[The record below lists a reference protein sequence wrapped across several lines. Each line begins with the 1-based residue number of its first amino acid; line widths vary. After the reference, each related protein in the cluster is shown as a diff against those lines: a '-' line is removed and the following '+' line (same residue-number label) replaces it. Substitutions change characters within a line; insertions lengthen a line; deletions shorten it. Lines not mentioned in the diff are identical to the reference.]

1 MINPYRFDDYETVIS
16 FSGGRTSGYMLKK
29 ILNAYKGNIPNNI
42 HVIFC
47 NTGKEMQETLNF
59 VNKCEVE
66 WHVNVIWLEYDA
78 VNDEHGFKITNH
90 NEASRDG
97 EPFNLLLKT
106 LRNRRIA
113 AGKTEK
119 DDPFSVLP
127 NPVARFCTKYL
138 KYDAIRKYMHSINI
152 KKYDE
157 VLGLRYDEP
166 RRAIR
171 ARNASTRNKSKL
183 TPLFTDKKTKE
194 DILSWWSSYKFDLA
208 LPIINGEAPHGN
220 CDLCF
225 LKKKGKIEKL
235 IREDVNRAKW
245 WADQEQEFNNV
256 FRKDRPNY
264 AQLINLINL
273 DKQTS
278 LFTDANDDE
287 DISCFC
293 HD

>member
-16 FSGGRTSGYMLKK
+16 FSGGRTSAYMLKK
-29 ILNAYKGNIPNNI
+29 ILDAYKGNIPNNI
-42 HVIFC
+42 HIIFC
-47 NTGKEMQETLNF
+47 NTGKEMNQTLNF
-59 VNKCEVE
+59 VNQCEVE
-66 WHVNVIWLEYDA
+66 WNVNVIWLEYDA

-90 NEASRDG
+90 NEASRNG
-97 EPFNLLLKT
+97 EPFSLLLKT

-113 AGKTEK
+113 AGKTKK

-138 KYDAIRKYMHSINI
+138 KYDAIRRYMHSINI

-194 DILSWWSSYKFDLA
+194 DILSWWAAYKFDLA
-208 LPIINGEAPHGN
+208 LPVIDGEAPHGN

-225 LKKKGKIEKL
+225 LKKKSKIEGL

-264 AQLINLINL
+264 TQLINLINVE
-273 DKQTS
+273 KQTFIFS
-278 LFTDANDDE
+278 DDNDDE

>member
-1 MINPYRFDDYETVIS
+1 MINPYKFDDYETVIS

-29 ILNAYKGNIPNNI
+29 ILDAYENNIPKNI
-42 HVIFC
+42 HIIFC
-47 NTGKEMQETLNF
+47 NTGKEMNETLSF
-59 VNKCEVE
+59 VNKCQIE
-66 WHVNVIWLEYDA
+66 WNVNIVWLEYDSI
-78 VNDEHGFKITNH
+78 NDEHGFKITNY
-90 NEASRDG
+90 NEASRNG

-113 AGKTEK
+113 AGKTKK

-138 KYDAIRKYMHSINI
+138 KYDAIRRYMHSIGT

-171 ARNASTRNKSKL
+171 ARNASNSNKSKL

-194 DILSWWSSYKFDLA
+194 DILLWWQNNNFDLA
-208 LPIINGEAPHGN
+208 LPVIDGEAPHGN

-225 LKKKGKIEKL
+225 LKKKSKIENL
-235 IREDVNRAKW
+235 IREDVSRAKW
-245 WADQEQEFNNV
+245 WSDQEQEFNNV

-264 AQLINLINL
+264 SQLINAINL
-273 DKQTS
+273 NTQGK
-278 LFTDANDDE
+278 LFTDVNDDE

>member
-1 MINPYRFDDYETVIS
+1 M
-16 FSGGRTSGYMLKK
+16 
-29 ILNAYKGNIPNNI
+29 
-42 HVIFC
+42 
-47 NTGKEMQETLNF
+47 
-59 VNKCEVE
+59 
-66 WHVNVIWLEYDA
+66 
-78 VNDEHGFKITNH
+78 
-90 NEASRDG
+90 
-97 EPFNLLLKT
+97 
-106 LRNRRIA
+106 
-113 AGKTEK
+113 
-119 DDPFSVLP
+119 LP

-138 KYDAIRKYMHSINI
+138 KYDAIRRYMHSIGT

-171 ARNASTRNKSKL
+171 ARNASNSNKSKL
-183 TPLFTDKKTKE
+183 TPLFTDKITKE
-194 DILSWWSSYKFDLA
+194 YILLWWQNNNFDLA
-208 LPIINGEAPHGN
+208 LPVIDCEAPHGN

-225 LKKKGKIEKL
+225 LKKKSKIEKL

>member
-1 MINPYRFDDYETVIS
+1 MINPYKFDDYETVIS

-29 ILNAYKGNIPNNI
+29 ILDAYEKNIPKNI
-42 HVIFC
+42 HIIFC
-47 NTGKEMQETLNF
+47 NTGKEMNETLSF
-59 VNKCEVE
+59 VNQCQIE
-66 WHVNVIWLEYDA
+66 WNVNIVWLEYNSI
-78 VNDEHGFKITNH
+78 NDEHGFKITNY
-90 NEASRDG
+90 NEASREG

-113 AGKTEK
+113 AGKTKK

-138 KYDAIRKYMHSINI
+138 KYDAIRRYMHSIDI

-194 DILSWWSSYKFDLA
+194 DILSWWQNYKFDLA
-208 LPIINGEAPHGN
+208 LPVVDGEAPHGN

-225 LKKKGKIEKL
+225 LKKKSKVEKL
-235 IREDVNRAKW
+235 IREDVTRAKW

-264 AQLINLINL
+264 TQLIGAINL
-273 DKQTS
+273 NKQGQ

>member
-1 MINPYRFDDYETVIS
+1 
-16 FSGGRTSGYMLKK
+16 MLKK
-29 ILNAYKGNIPNNI
+29 ILDAYENNIPKNI
-42 HVIFC
+42 HIIFC
-47 NTGKEMQETLNF
+47 NTGKEMNETLSF
-59 VNKCEVE
+59 VNQCQIE
-66 WHVNVIWLEYDA
+66 WNVNIVWLEYDSI
-78 VNDEHGFKITNH
+78 NDEHGFKITNH
-90 NEASRDG
+90 NEASRNG

-113 AGKTEK
+113 AGKTKK

-138 KYDAIRKYMHSINI
+138 KYDAIRRYMHSIGT

-171 ARNASTRNKSKL
+171 ARNASTSNKSKL

-194 DILSWWSSYKFDLA
+194 DILLWWQNNNFDLA
-208 LPIINGEAPHGN
+208 LPVIDGEAPHGN

-225 LKKKGKIEKL
+225 LKKKSKIENL
-235 IREDVNRAKW
+235 IREDVSRAKW
-245 WADQEQEFNNV
+245 WSDQEQEFNNV

-264 AQLINLINL
+264 SQLINAINL
-273 DKQTS
+273 NKQGK

>member
-1 MINPYRFDDYETVIS
+1 MINPYKFDDYETVIS

-29 ILNAYKGNIPNNI
+29 ILDAYENNIPKNI
-42 HVIFC
+42 HIIFC
-47 NTGKEMQETLNF
+47 NTGKEMNETLSF
-59 VNKCEVE
+59 VNKCQIE
-66 WHVNVIWLEYDA
+66 WNVNIVWLEYDSI
-78 VNDEHGFKITNH
+78 NDEHGFKITNH
-90 NEASRDG
+90 NEASRNG

-106 LRNRRIA
+106 LRNRIIA
-113 AGKTEK
+113 AGKTKK

-138 KYDAIRKYMHSINI
+138 KYDAIRRYMHSIGT

-171 ARNASTRNKSKL
+171 ARNASNSNKSKL

-194 DILSWWSSYKFDLA
+194 DILLWWQNNNFDLA
-208 LPIINGEAPHGN
+208 LPVIDGEAPHGN

-225 LKKKGKIEKL
+225 LKKKSKIENL
-235 IREDVNRAKW
+235 IREDVSRAKW
-245 WADQEQEFNNV
+245 WSDQEQEFNNV

-264 AQLINLINL
+264 SQLINAINL
-273 DKQTS
+273 NTQGK
-278 LFTDANDDE
+278 LFTDVNDDE

>member
-1 MINPYRFDDYETVIS
+1 MINPYKFDDYETVIS

-29 ILNAYKGNIPNNI
+29 ILDAYENNIPKNI
-42 HVIFC
+42 HIIFC
-47 NTGKEMQETLNF
+47 NTGKEMNETLSF
-59 VNKCEVE
+59 VNKCQIE
-66 WHVNVIWLEYDA
+66 WNVNIVWLEYDSI
-78 VNDEHGFKITNH
+78 NDEHGFKITNY
-90 NEASRDG
+90 NEASRNG
-97 EPFNLLLKT
+97 APFNLLLKT

-225 LKKKGKIEKL
+225 LKKKSKIEKL